1 MRINT
6 NLPIEITPPSNGII
20 TTTLRIDVA
29 SNYLLESTVNLRF
42 VAKSGILPE
51 KTFRIKVHIIQE
63 QVTTETQPRSEL
75 EPTEE
80 FDFRIIV
87 SPSSK
92 SVLKCDSTTFTVTV
106 ELISGSPETV
116 WLAVTG
122 LPSAIKSFS
131 VQSGYPTYVSTLTLD
146 TTIGTIRGTHT
157 IFIWAYI
164 T

>member
-1 MRINT
+1 LITVQSLNDFNSPIVFTCPISPLRINT

-29 SNYLLESTVNLRF
+29 SNYLLEPTVNLRF

-51 KTFRIKVHIIQE
+51 KTFTIKVHIIQE
-63 QVTTETQPRSEL
+63 
-75 EPTEE
+75 
-80 FDFRIIV
+80 FDFRIKV

-92 SVLKCDSTTFTVTV
+92 SVSKRDSTTFTVTV

-131 VQSGYPTYVSTLTLD
+131 V
-146 TTIGTIRGTHT
+146 
-157 IFIWAYI
+157 
-164 T
+164 